1 MAGDRGGWG
10 SAVPSDVRLVQVSDL
25 HLGSTY
31 FPTDESWRQ
40 VREAIAPLQPEILIC
55 TGDLT
60 EDGQPAAWREVVAT
74 FTELGIPWYWVPGNH
89 DRLRKAPQSVG
100 LGDWRLFLLDSTDP
114 QSRQGEGAIGRS
126 QLRWLQRALAQMAE
140 PWALLA
146 WHHHPIGFAG
156 NLAWLN
162 DIALTDAETVL
173 AGLATFP
180 QVKGLMF
187 GHGHRAIAEEWGPI
201 PVWGC
206 PATGYQVSLPS
217 DPPSWQQPGFREWR
231 LRADGTLQTWVHRV

>member
-1 MAGDRGGWG
+1 M
-10 SAVPSDVRLVQVSDL
+10 PSEVRLIQVSDL

-31 FPTDESWRQ
+31 FPTAASWQR
-40 VREAIAPLQPEILIC
+40 VRAAIAPLRPELLVC

-60 EDGQPAAWREVVAT
+60 DDGQPAAWREVVAT

-100 LGDWRLFLLDSTDP
+100 LGSWRLFLLDSTDP
-114 QSRQGEGAIGRS
+114 QSQRGEGAIGRS
-126 QLRWLQRALAQMAE
+126 QLAWLQRWLSYMAE

-146 WHHHPIGFAG
+146 WHHYPIPFAG
-156 NLAWLN
+156 ELAWLN
-162 DIALTDAETVL
+162 EIGLTDAEAVL
-173 AGLATFP
+173 AGLADFP
-180 QVKGLMF
+180 QVKGLMC
-187 GHGHRAIAEEWGPI
+187 GHSHRAITEEWGPI

-217 DPPSWQQPGFREWR
+217 DLSTAQQAGFREW
-231 LRADGTLQTWVHRV
+231 LLGTDGTLHTRVHRVSLAF